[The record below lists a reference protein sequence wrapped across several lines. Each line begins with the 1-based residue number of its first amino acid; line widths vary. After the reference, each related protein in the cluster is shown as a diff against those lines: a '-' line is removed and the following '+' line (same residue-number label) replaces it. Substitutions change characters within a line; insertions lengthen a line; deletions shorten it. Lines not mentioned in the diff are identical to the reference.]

1 MLTIETEDTYRAILN
16 SAPDAMVLIN
26 ESGIIQ
32 LINTQTEKLFGYSR
46 EELLGKEIEILIPA
60 RYRAGH
66 KEKKLSFIKSPEVRE
81 MGSGL
86 ELYALHKNG
95 TEFLVEIALSYVEAN
110 GKTSACAAIRDISE
124 KKAAENKFKALLES
138 APDAMVIAD
147 SEGRIEL
154 VNAQTEKMFGYSRA
168 ELIGTEVEKLIPQ
181 RFTNRHRKAKMAFIE
196 APDVRE
202 MGTGIEL
209 FALRK
214 DGTEFMVEVAL
225 SYIKNGDKTSA
236 CAAIR
241 DIGDRKR
248 LEKQNAQLAS
258 IVESSNDAIIS
269 KNIDRAIVSW
279 NKGAELIFGYTAR
292 EILGE
297 HINVLTPKDRRIEA
311 ELLIEQVLRGEVTR
325 HKETKMLRK
334 NGEEFHVSI
343 TCSPIRDADGNIV
356 GVSQIVRDINQQ
368 KADGDK
374 IKSLNIEMR
383 ELHEKLKY
391 HKQLED
397 FAYIT
402 SHNLRSPV
410 GNLASLFFMYDQQVG
425 IENKDAIVEKLRTV
439 TLHLTNTLNELSKAL
454 SIKTDTTI
462 EKSSLSFA
470 DFFNAILVVCETEIE
485 KSNAIVQS
493 NFTACPAIHYPA
505 IYLESILLN
514 LLTNAIKYRHPNR
527 QPVITFETYENRQH
541 GKVLKVTD
549 NGLGI
554 DMERH
559 GKKIFGLHKT
569 FHRNADARGVGLFIT
584 KAQIEAMGGSI
595 TVSSVLGEGTV
606 FTIYF
611 ERENQP

>member
-1 MLTIETEDTYRAILN
+1 MLTIETEYSYRAILN
-16 SAPDAMVLIN
+16 SAPDAMVLIDD
-26 ESGIIQ
+26 SG
-32 LINTQTEKLFGYSR
+32 LIELVNTQTEKMFGYGR
-46 EELLGKEIEILIPA
+46 EELLGKEMEFLIPE

-66 KEKKLSFIKSPEVRE
+66 KAKKKGFLKAPEVRE

-95 TEFLVEIALSYVEAN
+95 TEFLVEIALSYVVTN
-110 GKTSACAAIRDISE
+110 GKLSACAAIRDMSE

-154 VNAQTEKMFGYSRA
+154 VNAQTEKMFGYSRT
-168 ELIGTEVEKLIPQ
+168 ELIGCEVEKLIPQ
-181 RFTNRHRKAKMAFIE
+181 RFTKRHKSAKMDFIS
-196 APDVRE
+196 APEVRE

-225 SYIKNGDKTSA
+225 SYIKTGDKTSA

-258 IVESSNDAIIS
+258 IVESSHDAIIA
-269 KNIDRAIVSW
+269 KNNDRVIVSW
-279 NKGAELIFGYTAR
+279 NKGAEMIFGYTAR
-292 EILGE
+292 EVLGE
-297 HINVLTPKDRRIEA
+297 HANVLIPEERRQKTKA
-311 ELLIEQVLRGEVTR
+311 MMELVLQGEDTR
-325 HKETKMLRK
+325 NMETIMLRK
-334 NGEEFHVSI
+334 NGEEFHASI
-343 TCSPIRDADGNIV
+343 TCSPIRDSQGEII
-356 GVSQIVRDINQQ
+356 GISQIVRDISKQ
-368 KADGDK
+368 KADRHK
-374 IKSLNIEMR
+374 IESLSNEMIE
-383 ELHEKLKY
+383 LKEKLRY

-410 GNLASLFFMYDQQVG
+410 GNLASLFLMYDQQAGVEDKG
-425 IENKDAIVEKLRTV
+425 AIVEKLRTV
-439 TLHLTNTLNELSKAL
+439 TNHLTNTLNELSKAL
-454 SIKTDTTI
+454 SIKTDTSI
-462 EKSSLSFA
+462 EKSILKFQDFLDATIVVLS
-470 DFFNAILVVCETEIE
+470 TEIDNS
-485 KSNAIVQS
+485 KAVIQS
-493 NFTACPAIHYPA
+493 NFTCPTIHYPA

-514 LLTNAIKYRHPNR
+514 LFTNAIKYRDPER
-527 QPVITFETYENRQH
+527 SPVITIETYENKRD
-541 GKVLKVTD
+541 GKVLTISD

-554 DMERH
+554 DMARH
-559 GKKIFGLHKT
+559 GKKVFGLHKT

-595 TVSSVLGEGTV
+595 TVNSVLGRGTV

-611 ERENQP
+611 EREIQP

>member
-1 MLTIETEDTYRAILN
+1 MLTSETEYSYRAILN
-16 SAPDAMVLIN
+16 SAPDAMVLID
-26 ESGIIQ
+26 ESGVIELVNAQ
-32 LINTQTEKLFGYSR
+32 AEKMFGYSR
-46 EELLGKEIEILIPA
+46 DELLGKELEFLIPE
-60 RYRAGH
+60 RYRMGH
-66 KEKKLSFIKSPEVRE
+66 KAKKKGFIKSPEVRE

-95 TEFLVEIALSYVEAN
+95 TEFLVEIALSYVETN
-110 GKTSACAAIRDISE
+110 GKVSACAAIRDMSE

-154 VNAQTEKMFGYSRA
+154 VNVQTEKMFGYSRS
-168 ELIGTEVEKLIPQ
+168 ELIGVEVEKLIPQ
-181 RFTNRHRKAKMAFIE
+181 RFAKRHHKAKMDFIS

-225 SYIKNGDKTSA
+225 SYIRTGDKTSA

-269 KNIDRAIVSW
+269 KNINRAIMSW
-279 NKGAELIFGYTAR
+279 NKGAEVIFGYTAR
-292 EILGE
+292 EIIGE
-297 HINVLTPKDRRIEA
+297 HIDILIPADRRMEA
-311 ELLIEQVLRGEVTR
+311 LMLNEQVLRGEVTR
-325 HKETKMLRK
+325 HKETKMRKK
-334 NGEEFHVSI
+334 NGEEFYVSI
-343 TCSPIRDADGNIV
+343 TCSPIRDAAGNIT
-356 GVSQIVRDINQQ
+356 GVSQIVRDIHQQ
-368 KADGDK
+368 KIDGDT
-374 IKSLNIEMR
+374 IKSLNNEML
-383 ELHEKLKY
+383 ELHEKLRY

-410 GNLASLFFMYDQQVG
+410 GNLASLFFMYDQQAEL
-425 IENKDAIVEKLRTV
+425 ENKDAIVEKLRTV
-439 TLHLTNTLNELSKAL
+439 THHLTNTLNELSKAL
-454 SIKTDTTI
+454 SIKTDTAI
-462 EKSSLSFA
+462 EKSKLNFA
-470 DFFNAILVVCETEIE
+470 DFLNAMAVVCQTDIE
-485 KSNAIVQS
+485 HSKAVLQS
-493 NFTACPAIHYPA
+493 NFTACPSILYPA
-505 IYLESILLN
+505 MYLESILLN
-514 LLTNAIKYRHPNR
+514 LLTNAIKYRHPER
-527 QPVITFETYENRQH
+527 SPIITFETFENKQE
-541 GKVLKVTD
+541 GKVLKVSD

-559 GKKIFGLHKT
+559 GKKMFGLHKT

-595 TVSSVLGEGTV
+595 TVSSVPNEGTV

-611 ERENQP
+611 DREIQP

>member
-181 RFTNRHRKAKMAFIE
+181 RFSERHRKSKMAFIK

-202 MGTGIEL
+202 MGSGIEL

-214 DGTEFMVEVAL
+214 DGTEFVVEVAL
-225 SYIKNGDKTSA
+225 SYIKTGDKTSA

-241 DIGDRKR
+241 DIS
-248 LEKQNAQLAS
+248 EK
-258 IVESSNDAIIS
+258 
-269 KNIDRAIVSW
+269 
-279 NKGAELIFGYTAR
+279 
-292 EILGE
+292 
-297 HINVLTPKDRRIEA
+297 
-311 ELLIEQVLRGEVTR
+311 
-325 HKETKMLRK
+325 
-334 NGEEFHVSI
+334 
-343 TCSPIRDADGNIV
+343 
-356 GVSQIVRDINQQ
+356 
-368 KADGDK
+368 
-374 IKSLNIEMR
+374 KS
-383 ELHEKLKY
+383 
-391 HKQLED
+391 
-397 FAYIT
+397 
-402 SHNLRSPV
+402 
-410 GNLASLFFMYDQQVG
+410 
-425 IENKDAIVEKLRTV
+425 
-439 TLHLTNTLNELSKAL
+439 
-454 SIKTDTTI
+454 
-462 EKSSLSFA
+462 
-470 DFFNAILVVCETEIE
+470 C
-485 KSNAIVQS
+485 
-493 NFTACPAIHYPA
+493 
-505 IYLESILLN
+505 
-514 LLTNAIKYRHPNR
+514 
-527 QPVITFETYENRQH
+527 
-541 GKVLKVTD
+541 
-549 NGLGI
+549 
-554 DMERH
+554 
-559 GKKIFGLHKT
+559 
-569 FHRNADARGVGLFIT
+569 
-584 KAQIEAMGGSI
+584 
-595 TVSSVLGEGTV
+595 
-606 FTIYF
+606 
-611 ERENQP
+611 